1 MLASDLNN
9 PEFVGATNPDDML
22 HVEFFWK
29 EPVSKWQSE
38 LQGKEVRGKR
48 IPFVRMMKPGDQ
60 TSIHETAVRD
70 DHKARWPRK
79 WMAWQMKEGLIE
91 GADNVPGW
99 KIEEWDVLKD
109 KESQLHEM
117 KYLRFYT
124 VEQIAGASDAQIQRL
139 GIGGIGLREQA
150 KAAIKERSRA
160 EYKTEMEAKD
170 KELADMRQ
178 QQKNML
184 AMIEKLQA
192 AMPVADAQKTL
203 TLPKGK

>member
-9 PEFVGATNPDDML
+9 PEFVGAANPDDML

-29 EPVSKWQSE
+29 EPISKWQSE

-48 IPFVRMMKPGDQ
+48 IPFVRMMKPGDK

-79 WMAWQMKEGLIE
+79 WLAWQMKEGLIE

-99 KIEEWDVLKD
+99 KIEEWDAVKD

-160 EYKTEMEAKD
+160 EYKIEMDAKD
-170 KELADMRQ
+170 KQLREMQERLA
-178 QQKNML
+178 KL
-184 AMIEKLQA
+184 EAMF
-192 AMPVADAQKTL
+192 PVADAQKTL
-203 TLPKGK
+203 SLPKKGS

>member
-1 MLASDLNN
+1 MVMLASDLNN

-29 EPVSKWQSE
+29 EPIDKWQSE
-38 LQGKEVRGKR
+38 KQGKEVRGKR
-48 IPFVRMMKPGDQ
+48 VPFVRMMKPGDQ
-60 TSIHETAVRD
+60 TSIIETAVRD
-70 DHKARWPRK
+70 DHKARWPRR

-99 KIEEWDVLKD
+99 KIEEWDVVKD
-109 KESQLHEM
+109 KESQVHEL

-124 VEQIAGASDAQIQRL
+124 VEQLAGASDAQIQRL

-150 KAAIKERSRA
+150 RLAIKERSRA

-170 KELADMRQ
+170 RELAEMKAR
-178 QQKNML
+178 L
-184 AMIEKLQA
+184 AKLE
-192 AMPVADAQKTL
+192 AMFPVADAQKTL
-203 TLPKGK
+203 TLPKQPVKDK